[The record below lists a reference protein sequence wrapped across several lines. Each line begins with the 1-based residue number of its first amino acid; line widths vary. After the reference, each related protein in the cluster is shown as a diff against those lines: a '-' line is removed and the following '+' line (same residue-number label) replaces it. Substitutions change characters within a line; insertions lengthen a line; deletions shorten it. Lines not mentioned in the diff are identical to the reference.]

1 MTATEIGAAAEAPA
15 QAAAPGAGGPAAA
28 PAPPPAPA
36 SAAPASAAPASP
48 APASPAPRRPGG
60 ALRVVALTM
69 SLLGMLMVGFIL
81 YLYGLSSLSEAHAQS
96 TLYKTF
102 AGQLGAA
109 TAPTGPV
116 AEGSPVAILGI
127 PNLGIS
133 DLVVVEGTT
142 SADLTHGPGLLSSS
156 AFPGQSGTS
165 VIYGRAATFGG
176 PFAHLMTLNRGE
188 RITVVTGEGTSV
200 YSVESFGDSAHP
212 AANPAANQLVLYTAD
227 SSILAGGYEQVTADL
242 VTQPMASNPGANA
255 TASAQEAPM
264 AADTGVA
271 IPLILWFEALAA
283 VVIGTGLLARRWSTP
298 MVLLYAT
305 PAALALAWAVYEN
318 LAIMLPNLY

>member
-1 MTATEIGAAAEAPA
+1 MTATEIGAAAGAPA
-15 QAAAPGAGGPAAA
+15 PAAAPGAGRPAAA
-28 PAPPPAPA
+28 PAPPAPAPA
-36 SAAPASAAPASP
+36 AS
-48 APASPAPRRPGG
+48 RPPQG
-60 ALRVVALTM
+60 ALRAVALTM
-69 SLLGMLMVGFIL
+69 SLLGLLLIGFVL

-116 AEGSPVAILGI
+116 AEGSPVAILAI
-127 PNLGIS
+127 PGLGIS
-133 DLVVVEGTT
+133 DLVVVEGAT
-142 SADLTHGPGLLSSS
+142 SADLTHGPGLLPSS
-156 AFPGQSGTS
+156 AFPGQPGTS

-176 PFAHLMTLNRGE
+176 PFAHLMTLNRGD

-200 YSVESFGDSAHP
+200 YSVESFGDSADP
-212 AANPAANQLVLYTAD
+212 AVNPAANQLVLYTAD
-227 SSILAGGYEQVTADL
+227 SSILASGYEQVTADL
-242 VTQPMASNPGANA
+242 VTAPMASSG
-255 TASAQEAPM
+255 THGTQSAQEAPM

-283 VVIGTGLLARRWSTP
+283 VGIGAGLLARRWSTP